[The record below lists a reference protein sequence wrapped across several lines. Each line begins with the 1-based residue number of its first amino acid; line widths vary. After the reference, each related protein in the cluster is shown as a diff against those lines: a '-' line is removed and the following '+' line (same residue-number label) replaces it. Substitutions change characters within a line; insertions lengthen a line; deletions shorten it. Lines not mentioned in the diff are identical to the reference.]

1 MTRGQALALVLPL
14 LAGEDIVVAA
24 DGAISREAYRALDR
38 PRTFYMLGSM
48 GQVASIA
55 LGLAMTRLERVVA
68 LDGDGNLLMGFGG
81 LALVGGIKPANLYH
95 LVLDN
100 GCYATTGG
108 QPALSRQVD
117 LASAAVGAGYAWG
130 RRCFSDDHA
139 REAMDSWRAAGA
151 NDTGGDGGARAGRT
165 GGRVGSRR
173 LAVSRWEVHGGGSS
187 CFSLRCEGEVTAVY
201 FDLEERPPRL

>member
-1 MTRGQALALVLPL
+1 MTRAEAVALALSL
-14 LAGEDIVVAA
+14 LADEDIVVAA

-81 LALVGGIKPANLYH
+81 LALVGGLKPANLYH

-108 QPALSRQVD
+108 QPALSQNVD
-117 LASAAVGAGYAWG
+117 LAAAALGAGYPWA

-139 REAMDSWRAAGA
+139 RSALESWLAAPGPAFLDIMVGAEEREEAPRIPMTPEKMAARARAAL
-151 NDTGGDGGARAGRT
+151 
-165 GGRVGSRR
+165 S
-173 LAVSRWEVHGGGSS
+173 
-187 CFSLRCEGEVTAVY
+187 GE
-201 FDLEERPPRL
+201 

>member
-1 MTRGQALALVLPL
+1 MNRGEGIALALSL
-14 LAGEDIVVAA
+14 LADGDLVVAA

-68 LDGDGNLLMGFGG
+68 LDGDGNLLMGLGG
-81 LALVGGIKPANLYH
+81 LAMVGGIKPANLYH

-100 GCYATTGG
+100 GVYATTGG

-117 LASAAVGAGYAWG
+117 LSASAAGSGYAWA
-130 RRCFSDDHA
+130 RRCFSSDHP
-139 REAMDSWRAAGA
+139 REALEAWLAAPA
-151 NDTGGDGGARAGRT
+151 PALLDLIVEGGDGRPAPRVPLTPEQVASRFRAA
-165 GGRVGSRR
+165 
-173 LAVSRWEVHGGGSS
+173 LAAE
-187 CFSLRCEGEVTAVY
+187 
-201 FDLEERPPRL
+201 

>member
-1 MTRGQALALVLPL
+1 MTRAEAVALALSL
-14 LAGEDIVVAA
+14 LADDDIVVAA

-38 PRTFYMLGSM
+38 RRTFYMLGSM

-81 LALVGGIKPANLYH
+81 LALVGGIKPPNLFH

-108 QPALSRQVD
+108 QPALSKQVD

-130 RRCFSDDHA
+130 RRCSSDDHA
-139 REAMDSWRAAGA
+139 RTSLTSWLAAPGPALLDMTVDSEDGDPAPRVPMTPDEMAERVRAALRGA
-151 NDTGGDGGARAGRT
+151 
-165 GGRVGSRR
+165 
-173 LAVSRWEVHGGGSS
+173 
-187 CFSLRCEGEVTAVY
+187 
-201 FDLEERPPRL
+201 